1 MVFEANKIRTWGKRF
16 RAKYLRSNVIT
27 YVLPVAVGS
36 VLSAF
41 VFYWGAENVKQLREQ
56 TKQEIF
62 MNLKGVVAQLNA
74 TLESEFS
81 RVAMAS
87 LTASSLLSADT
98 KVSPESLSKVADPDV
113 QFWTLSPDGRSLE
126 SFGRERI
133 SLTSKPSNS
142 AKTDPITQNLIT
154 STWNR
159 LATRNQDKQN
169 PKALL
174 DEANLGV
181 SEGESS
187 VTFAVPIVLRN
198 GKLGGVACSRQSSM
212 KIRYL
217 LPDNTF
223 LVDTATGT
231 SLGKSDTTLSPGSLE
246 QFANTGHFQNEYFS
260 AARKIPISKV
270 ASNWQ
275 VWSDHSIT
283 ELWGK
288 PEIKRIL
295 DLHGA
300 IIFTIWLTVYFLIQ
314 SSKRA
319 KNRQRALISSLIQK
333 VIWITNE
340 DGNIDYV
347 LGKIASHL
355 GWKVAD
361 YIDVNICL
369 FVHQDDR
376 DNLEQAISSAAST
389 PGSDEILEVRFENK
403 DREFRWYEV
412 SVSNM
417 TDVPEINGIVVTAH
431 DIEQR
436 IHATAHILASKRAAE
451 KANEA
456 KSEFLSRMS
465 HELRTPLNAILGF
478 GQLLEME
485 AITDR
490 QSENVEQ
497 ILIAGRHLLGLV
509 NDILD
514 IARIE
519 TRKVNLSVERVNV
532 REVLEESFAL
542 LSPLAAKSKISLEIV
557 DSACSDIWSDRQRLK
572 QIVLN
577 LLSNGIKYNNP
588 HGYVRVSINQNNDC
602 FKIQVSDNGI
612 GIEAHYLDRVFTPFD
627 RLGSDNSQV
636 EGSGLGLA
644 LSKTLVDAMGAN
656 LEVSSEYGKGSTFTV
671 TFRAA
676 SIVQEEAS
684 VPTTQ
689 DQDDQMFASFGNPS
703 DFRVLLIEDN
713 IVNLRYISKVIDKI
727 ENVALMSAKEGGI
740 GIELAR
746 SLNPDLILLDL
757 DLPDINGKDVL
768 KCLRDDAVTQDSR
781 IVVMSAETNPHV
793 VEELL
798 LLGANDFVTK
808 PVDVNSLFDLFTKE
822 NKAA

>member
-1 MVFEANKIRTWGKRF
+1 M
-16 RAKYLRSNVIT
+16 
-27 YVLPVAVGS
+27 
-36 VLSAF
+36 
-41 VFYWGAENVKQLREQ
+41 
-56 TKQEIF
+56 
-62 MNLKGVVAQLNA
+62 
-74 TLESEFS
+74 
-81 RVAMAS
+81 
-87 LTASSLLSADT
+87 
-98 KVSPESLSKVADPDV
+98 
-113 QFWTLSPDGRSLE
+113 
-126 SFGRERI
+126 
-133 SLTSKPSNS
+133 
-142 AKTDPITQNLIT
+142 
-154 STWNR
+154 
-159 LATRNQDKQN
+159 
-169 PKALL
+169 
-174 DEANLGV
+174 
-181 SEGESS
+181 
-187 VTFAVPIVLRN
+187 
-198 GKLGGVACSRQSSM
+198 
-212 KIRYL
+212 
-217 LPDNTF
+217 
-223 LVDTATGT
+223 
-231 SLGKSDTTLSPGSLE
+231 
-246 QFANTGHFQNEYFS
+246 
-260 AARKIPISKV
+260 
-270 ASNWQ
+270 
-275 VWSDHSIT
+275 
-283 ELWGK
+283 
-288 PEIKRIL
+288 
-295 DLHGA
+295 
-300 IIFTIWLTVYFLIQ
+300 
-314 SSKRA
+314 
-319 KNRQRALISSLIQK
+319 
-333 VIWITNE
+333 
-340 DGNIDYV
+340 
-347 LGKIASHL
+347 GKIASHL

>member
-1 MVFEANKIRTWGKRF
+1 MFFQATKFRTLGKRF

-27 YVLPVAVGS
+27 YILPIIVGS
-36 VLSAF
+36 ILTVLVF
-41 VFYWGAENVKQLREQ
+41 VWGSENIKQLREQ
-56 TKQEIF
+56 TKEEIYSS
-62 MNLKGVVAQLNA
+62 LKVVETQLNMVIK
-74 TLESEFS
+74 TDVS
-81 RVAMAS
+81 RIAMTS
-87 LTASSLLSADT
+87 STASNMIST
-98 KVSPESLSKVADPDV
+98 NRKVSPAELAKATDPD
-113 QFWTLSPDGRSLE
+113 TLVYQVNPKRTELTAYNQKPIPLVEGESQKAEPTQRLIASIWQSYANGRDH
-126 SFGRERI
+126 RY
-133 SLTSKPSNS
+133 
-142 AKTDPITQNLIT
+142 
-154 STWNR
+154 
-159 LATRNQDKQN
+159 N
-169 PKALL
+169 PKAIL
-174 DEANLGV
+174 DEANLIVGDNG
-181 SEGESS
+181 SIL
-187 VTFAVPIVLRN
+187 TYTVPIVLSD
-198 GKLGGVACSRQSSM
+198 GTVAGIALSRQSAN
-212 KIRYL
+212 KIRSL
-217 LPDNTF
+217 LPESTF
-223 LVDTATGT
+223 LVNTADGST
-231 SLGKSDTTLSPGSLE
+231 LGRPDSTLSEGSKE
-246 QFANTGHFQNEYFS
+246 QFANTGHVQNEYFS
-260 AARKIPISKV
+260 TARKIPISRV
-270 ASNWQ
+270 ASSWQ
-275 VWSDHSIT
+275 IWSDHSIS
-283 ELWGK
+283 ELWSK

-300 IIFTIWLTVYFLIQ
+300 IIVTIWLTVYFLVK

-319 KNRQRALISSLIQK
+319 RNRQRALIGSLIQK
-333 VIWITNE
+333 VLWITNE
-340 DGNIDYV
+340 EGNIDFV

-376 DNLEQAISSAAST
+376 EKLAEAIANAAKKT
-389 PGSDEILEVRFENK
+389 GQDEIIEIRFENK
-403 DREFRWYEV
+403 DREYRWYEV

-417 TDVPEINGIVVTAH
+417 TDVPEINGIIITAH

-456 KSEFLSRMS
+456 KSDFLSRMS

-485 AITDR
+485 VITDR
-490 QSENVEQ
+490 QGENVEQ

-542 LSPLAAKSKISLEIV
+542 LAPLAAKSSVKLEIEGTE
-557 DSACSDIWSDRQRLK
+557 CPDIWSDRQRLK

-577 LLSNGIKYNNP
+577 LVSNGIKYNNP
-588 HGYVRVSINQNNDC
+588 DGYVRVSIVQTEDNL
-602 FKIQVSDNGI
+602 KVQVSDNGI
-612 GIEAHYLDRVFTPFD
+612 GIEAHYLERVFTPFD
-627 RLGSDNSQV
+627 RLGSDTSQV

-671 TFRAA
+671 TFKAA
-676 SIVQEEAS
+676 AIVTEEVAKS
-684 VPTTQ
+684 T
-689 DQDDQMFASFGNPS
+689 DEEDDQMFASFGNPN

-713 IVNLRYISKVIDKI
+713 IVNLRYISKVIDKMDG
-727 ENVALMSAKEGGI
+727 VALMSAKEGGI

-746 SLNPDLILLDL
+746 SHRPDLILLDL

-768 KCLRDDAVTQDSR
+768 SCLRDDLITKDSR

-798 LLGANDFVTK
+798 LLGADNFVTK
-808 PVDVNSLFDLFTKE
+808 PVDVNSLFLLFSEEK
-822 NKAA
+822 KAA